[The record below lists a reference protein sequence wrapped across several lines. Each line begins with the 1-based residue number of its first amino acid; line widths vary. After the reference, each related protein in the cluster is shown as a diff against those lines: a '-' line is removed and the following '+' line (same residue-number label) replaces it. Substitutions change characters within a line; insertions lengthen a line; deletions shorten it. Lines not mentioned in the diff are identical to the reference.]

1 MVKSGLGLGATE
13 NLQNYTLVRFPSDDT
28 LKHIASV
35 GYCEFTLRTIRNCE
49 RLITSIHSRVDRV
62 VYFSILALF
71 RRETFVFASFFIFSP
86 VKNAYPHSFL
96 KKALLVTAL
105 LGTVFMSGAGAAD
118 VRDIRV
124 IGVQATP
131 SAAQKA
137 FVAETIRSLNMLTE
151 DRIYIAETIPEA
163 GLFNEETYANYHAV
177 IVSPQVF
184 ALLERF
190 NGYAAMASLGER
202 TAGKWRST
210 VTVGLFVPELE
221 GSATVKAL
229 SHGVIGT
236 LEEDL
241 PDTAF
246 LVREE
251 WRQRGLKPSSL
262 TFARFQTTAEAE
274 NALILGKIDALAIS
288 SDMRERFVNK
298 SALILS
304 QTIPMT
310 AAVQPVRLKLG
321 TIELKM
327 VEPRVD
333 AFPEVISSTPAVPG
347 WAFAASLGIK
357 RDRVALLSATLKSL
371 TFDADYQWMPAADYD
386 PVLAALAEGQEPA
399 YRGFQN
405 RKWSEV
411 VKDNIEWLGIFVL
424 ILFGILWHS
433 VAAERLVRIRTRELM
448 ETMQQN
454 RRAEKRF
461 EDLERMTAVAQMS
474 NIVAHELRQPLA
486 AVSNFSMGLRQR
498 MKNGNLNDDTL
509 RFALGKILDENERAS
524 DIVEHVRNYAKR
536 RERKTEKLDLRFL
549 AAKVAAS
556 FLPNDGIPFVRVVTM
571 DSVYVLADTLEME
584 LILRNLV
591 KNAVESVGEDPARFV
606 TIAFDNVDKSLRV
619 RVEDNGPV
627 ADPETFS
634 GFASPLMSEKTA
646 GLGLGLS
653 IVRRLVESYDGH
665 ISLSVREPHGVL
677 AEIVFPD
684 EALGRTVLK

>member
-1 MVKSGLGLGATE
+1 MINA
-13 NLQNYTLVRFPSDDT
+13 P
-28 LKHIASV
+28 
-35 GYCEFTLRTIRNCE
+35 
-49 RLITSIHSRVDRV
+49 RL
-62 VYFSILALF
+62 A
-71 RRETFVFASFFIFSP
+71 
-86 VKNAYPHSFL
+86 FL
-96 KKALLVTAL
+96 KKALLVTGF
-105 LGTVFMSGAGAAD
+105 LGTVLTSSVEAAD

-131 SAAQKA
+131 SAAQRA

-163 GLFNEETYANYHAV
+163 GLFKEETYANYHAV

-190 NGYAAMASLGER
+190 SGFAAMASLGEKA
-202 TAGKWRST
+202 AGKWRST
-210 VTVGLFVPELE
+210 VTVGLFVPETE
-221 GSATVKAL
+221 GAVTVKAL

-236 LEEDL
+236 LQDDL

-262 TFARFQTTAEAE
+262 TFAQFQTPAEAE
-274 NALILGKIDALAIS
+274 NALLLGKIDALAIS
-288 SDMRERFVNK
+288 SDMRERFVDKN
-298 SALILS
+298 ALILS
-304 QTIPMT
+304 QSLPMSGT
-310 AAVQPVRLKLG
+310 LKPVRFKLG

-327 VEPRVD
+327 VEPRID

-347 WAFAASLGIK
+347 WVFAASLGIK

-371 TFDADYQWMPAADYD
+371 TFDAEYQWMPAADYD
-386 PVLAALAEGQEPA
+386 PVLAALSDGHESA

-405 RKWSEV
+405 RKWTEV
-411 VKDNIEWLGIFVL
+411 MKENIEWLGIFVL

-448 ETMQQN
+448 VTMQQN

-498 MKNGNLNDDTL
+498 MKNGNLNEDTL

-549 AAKVAAS
+549 AATVAAS
-556 FLPNDGIPFVRVVTM
+556 FLPNDGIPFVNVLTKEP
-571 DSVYVLADTLEME
+571 VYVLADSLEME
-584 LILRNLV
+584 LIFRNLV
-591 KNAVESVGEDPARFV
+591 KNAVESVGEDPARYV
-606 TIAFDNVDKSLRV
+606 TIAFDDIEKSLRI

-627 ADPETFS
+627 DDPERFS

-665 ISLSVREPHGVL
+665 ITLSVRKPHGVL

-684 EALGRTVLK
+684 EALGRTVLKK